1 MDAVG
6 QFVFKKG
13 AQLATKKFLDKQFDE
28 NKGRSPG
35 GRWVSMPKHS
45 IYPNTNSI
53 SQDPY
58 FEYRPNRKGRMKK
71 VKKQIPSYIPEADA
85 KILADVRKW
94 AYRLDVKHNILG
106 MRFGWSAVIG
116 LIPELGDAI
125 DVVLAYIVYSKCKK
139 VKGGLD
145 TKTKA
150 KMKAWIVTDGVIGLV
165 PFIGDFLDAS
175 IKCNARNCR
184 LLEEYLDKKYK
195 PELILAE
202 EQKRREKNPNY
213 HPPAPATVYEGW
225 SEDEHDH
232 HDHDHHDHDHHDHD
246 QVEYGTERAYD
257 HAHERPSQRER
268 VAANQTTAT
277 GRAPEGRRRWF

>member
-1 MDAVG
+1 MNAVG

-13 AQLATKKFLDKQFDE
+13 TQLATKKFMDKQFDE

-35 GRWVSMPKHS
+35 GRW
-45 IYPNTNSI
+45 
-53 SQDPY
+53 DPY

-94 AYRLDVKHNILG
+94 AYRLDMKHNIMG

-116 LIPELGDAI
+116 LVPELGDAI
-125 DVVLAYIVYSKCKK
+125 DVILAYIVYSKCKK

-150 KMKAWIVTDGVIGLV
+150 KMKAWIVTDGLIGLV
-165 PFIGDFLDAS
+165 PLIGDVLDAS

-195 PELILAE
+195 PELLAIE
-202 EQKRREKNPNY
+202 EEKRREKNPNY
-213 HPPAPATVYEGW
+213 HPPAPATVYESW

-232 HDHDHHDHDHHDHD
+232 DHDH
-246 QVEYGTERAYD
+246 VEYGTEHGLDRHD
-257 HAHERPSQRER
+257 QRPSEHRRER
-268 VAANQTTAT
+268 VPTNGSTS
-277 GRAPEGRRRWF
+277 GRRREPETRRRWF

>member
-1 MDAVG
+1 MEAVG

-28 NKGRSPG
+28 NKTRSPG
-35 GRWVSMPKHS
+35 GRW
-45 IYPNTNSI
+45 
-53 SQDPY
+53 DPF
-58 FEYRPNRKGRMKK
+58 FEYRPNSKGRMKK

-94 AYRLDVKHNILG
+94 AYRLDVKHSILG

-116 LIPELGDAI
+116 LIPELGDAV
-125 DVVLAYIVYSKCKK
+125 DVVLSYIVYNKCKK

-145 TKTKA
+145 KKTKA
-150 KMKAWIVTDGVIGLV
+150 KMKAWIVTDGLIGLV
-165 PFIGDFLDAS
+165 PIIGDILDAS

-195 PELILAE
+195 PELIAAE
-202 EQKRREKNPNY
+202 EQKRMEKNPKY
-213 HPPAPATVYEGW
+213 VPPAPATVYEGW

-232 HDHDHHDHDHHDHD
+232 DHL
-246 QVEYGTERAYD
+246 EYGVD
-257 HAHERPSQRER
+257 HAHTGNGHERPSQRER
-268 VAANQTTAT
+268 LPANQPSAN
-277 GRAPEGRRRWF
+277 GRAPGSRRRWF